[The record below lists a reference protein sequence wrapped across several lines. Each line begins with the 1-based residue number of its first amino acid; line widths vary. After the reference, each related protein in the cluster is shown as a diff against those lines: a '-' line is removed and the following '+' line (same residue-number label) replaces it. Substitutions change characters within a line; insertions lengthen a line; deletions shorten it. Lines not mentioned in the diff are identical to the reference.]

1 MNNYKGVFYK
11 ESKEKNYFE
20 GGAHFKY
27 KDLYEVLL
35 LLGGTLPT
43 SEKEYS
49 INSINNKKIN
59 SSLNLNKRQSYSKT
73 RNFNQYN
80 ILPNTQMTFSIN
92 KNNLINNFNN
102 NAMMGHN
109 GIAKS
114 RNNVEGYI
122 FNENFRCKN
131 KTHTTIFNYNQKRA
145 IRDSLIK
152 TFFNKKRNNINNE
165 EKINN
170 ININNYEFINSNS
183 HKSLETKR
191 KKNNSRRLAAMNNM
205 NQIYYYN
212 YKCSDLINNNT
223 NRIFNLKSNNRS
235 KINVKKQLNYFKDK
249 INIYF
254 PRKDN
259 EKYSRNTLNIN
270 KNMID
275 YLKTLEFNKDMI
287 YKENNNNNFLNHP
300 ENNTLNSLKNCSSGI
315 NMNNYINKTI
325 SRNKYI
331 NGNNLSLRTNINI
344 NEKQLKDSKKISQKK
359 IKNNINELFNFNQR
373 INKNIGKK
381 NAISR
386 NINGLNNNYL
396 SQYLK
401 YKTSDANDFNKI
413 N

>member
-287 YKENNNNNFLNHP
+287 FKENNNNNFLNHP

-396 SQYLK
+396 SQYFK
-401 YKTSDANDFNKI
+401 YKTSDVNDFNKI

>member
-1 MNNYKGVFYK
+1 M
-11 ESKEKNYFE
+11 
-20 GGAHFKY
+20 
-27 KDLYEVLL
+27 
-35 LLGGTLPT
+35 
-43 SEKEYS
+43 
-49 INSINNKKIN
+49 I
-59 SSLNLNKRQSYSKT
+59 
-73 RNFNQYN
+73 
-80 ILPNTQMTFSIN
+80 
-92 KNNLINNFNN
+92 
-102 NAMMGHN
+102 GHN

-287 YKENNNNNFLNHP
+287 FKENNNNNFLNHP

-396 SQYLK
+396 SQYFK
-401 YKTSDANDFNKI
+401 YKTSDVNDFNKI
-413 N
+413 I

>member
-59 SSLNLNKRQSYSKT
+59 RSLNLNKRQSYSKT

-191 KKNNSRRLAAMNNM
+191 KKNNSRRLAAKNNM

-287 YKENNNNNFLNHP
+287 FKENNNNNFLNHP

-396 SQYLK
+396 SQYFK
-401 YKTSDANDFNKI
+401 YKTSDVNDFNKI